1 MTIIPYNDSMKEPLL
16 EMLSAYFPEVDAD
29 IPEEILRGKLI
40 ALIQS
45 QHDRGILQIRLAI
58 EAEQAVGFSI
68 FQIDTSESDWCKRPG
83 WGFIREFYIRPPFRK
98 RGFGHALARDT
109 EQSLRRMGA
118 RQMYLTSGKGISF
131 WKSCGWQETGEVC
144 TNQLNI
150 LEK

>member
-45 QHDRGILQIRLAI
+45 QHDRGILQIRLAF

-68 FQIDTSESDWCKRPG
+68 FQIDTSESDCCKRPG
-83 WGFIREFYIRPPFRK
+83 WGFIR
-98 RGFGHALARDT
+98 
-109 EQSLRRMGA
+109 
-118 RQMYLTSGKGISF
+118 
-131 WKSCGWQETGEVC
+131 
-144 TNQLNI
+144 
-150 LEK
+150 

>member
-1 MTIIPYNDSMKEPLL
+1 MTIIPYNDSMREPLL
-16 EMLSAYFPEVDAD
+16 EMLSAYFPEVDSD
-29 IPEEILRGKLI
+29 IPEDILRGKLI
-40 ALIQS
+40 SLIQS
-45 QHDRGILQIRLAI
+45 QHDRGILQIRLAF
-58 EAEQAVGFSI
+58 EAELAVGFSI
-68 FQIDTSESDWCKRPG
+68 FQIDTPESDWCKRPG
-83 WGFIREFYIRPPFRK
+83 WGFIREFYIRPSFRK